1 MLRLLCSCYS
11 HCFPYSLIP
20 FLKSTKRNDHQKRS
34 VPSLESPGDIA
45 KGGFKNEESGELHPA
60 SIVLV
65 QQQSPP
71 TPQLDSHN
79 NNNLAKASSD
89 AAINKSGKKGSK
101 FASSR
106 NSRYSN
112 RRISENGPASIQ
124 DYEPNLSDSGQ
135 ICPNKVVDSLKF
147 PGFLAKFNKDPK
159 SKKMATRHASLSSVS
174 SDKSQQQDAVLREL
188 ASSFSRNL
196 RTCTPPAPPSNGF
209 TNAQTPSVPSPPVII
224 RIDSVDDTPS
234 SLDSG
239 HIESRCAVAGLK
251 QKETNA
257 TAQNVHTR
265 KKSTPGESTNGM
277 TDIKRHSI
285 DANIYN
291 HRRTSRVDTLTYNCD
306 ASPFDPHNATS
317 LGIGEKRD
325 STVSVPT
332 PTYGTIRIAFQY
344 SNQKKLLILT
354 VLESELDL
362 TPTAVRTSA
371 DGSKEVNVQV
381 RLALLSDKV
390 VKFRTKFRPVNDAIF
405 NETFVF
411 SLLPEELAES
421 VVRLRVYQWRLR
433 SNVLLGEA
441 FLKACLVDPQNGASS
456 NHLLNLRAPIENA
469 MSLFPQ
475 LLNRGSAAP
484 NAASAVP
491 ANGTPAST
499 ASPARAVPSSFSTL
513 PTGLNS
519 LGCGSG
525 CGTPIST
532 PTTATA
538 MSASRRSST
547 VDDCGRFAT
556 LPQSD
561 GTPEMLVSLCYV
573 VDQSQLVVVVEK
585 ATGFDC
591 SSSTLAN
598 YLANIGSTLGSP
610 LANGVNKAPDTF
622 VRVAAVSQA
631 GVELGKHKS
640 ETVKASINP
649 VYNHTAVFHIA
660 RNDLEISNV
669 LIQIFS
675 YCGILR
681 RKVMLGWICVGGE
694 NASSPDAQQHWQ
706 DMIQGMGTTVDK
718 WHHLLPPSPR
728 T

>member
-1 MLRLLCSCYS
+1 MLHLLSSCYS
-11 HCFPYSLIP
+11 HCFPIIP
-20 FLKSTKRNDHQKRS
+20 FLKSTKRKRS
-34 VPSLESPGDIA
+34 VPSLQSPGDIA
-45 KGGFKNEESGELHPA
+45 KEDFKDEESGELHPA
-60 SIVLV
+60 SIVSV
-65 QQQSPP
+65 QQQTPP

-101 FASSR
+101 FASGR
-106 NSRYSN
+106 NGRHSN
-112 RRISENGPASIQ
+112 RRISENGPASIL
-124 DYEPNLSDSGQ
+124 DYEPNSTNFDQ

-147 PGFLAKFNKDPK
+147 PGFLSKFNKDPK
-159 SKKMATRHASLSSVS
+159 SKIMATRHASLSSVS

-196 RTCTPPAPPSNGF
+196 RTSTPPTLPANGF
-209 TNAQTPSVPSPPVII
+209 TNVQIPSVPSPPVII

-239 HIESRCAVAGLK
+239 PIENRCAVAGLK

-257 TAQNVHTR
+257 TAQSVHIR
-265 KKSTPGESTNGM
+265 KKSTPGESTNAM

-291 HRRTSRVDTLTYNCD
+291 HRRSSRVDTLAHNCD
-306 ASPFDPHNATS
+306 SSPFDSHNATS
-317 LGIGEKRD
+317 FGIGEKRD
-325 STVSVPT
+325 STANVPT

-362 TPTAVRTSA
+362 TPTAVRTA
-371 DGSKEVNVQV
+371 VDGSKEVNVQV
-381 RLALLSDKV
+381 RLALLSEKV
-390 VKFRTKFRPVNDAIF
+390 VKFRTKFRPGNEAVF

-433 SNVLLGEA
+433 SNVLIGET
-441 FLKACLVDPQNGASS
+441 FLKACMVDPQNGASS
-456 NHLLNLRAPIENA
+456 NQLLNLRAPIENA
-469 MSLFPQ
+469 MSLFPP
-475 LLNRGSAAP
+475 LNRGSAAGG
-484 NAASAVP
+484 NTG

-499 ASPARAVPSSFSTL
+499 TSPARAVPSSFSTL

-525 CGTPIST
+525 GGTPIST

-610 LANGVNKAPDTF
+610 LANGANKAPDTF
-622 VRVAAVSQA
+622 VRVAAISQA
-631 GVELGKHKS
+631 GVEFAKHKS

-649 VYNHTAVFHIA
+649 VYNDTAVFHIA

-681 RKVMLGWICVGGE
+681 RKVMLGWICVGSE

-718 WHHLLPPSPR
+718 WHYLLPPSPR